1 MYRWSVDDGCIHIV
15 ILVIRVHRH
24 HLHHCHHHRAQ
35 CKDSIIQHISIDLC
49 DPSIPVVVS
58 QSIRV
63 IQTTMRKRTQRLP
76 SSVTELQIA
85 PAKQCRVKGVCYNW
99 KGNKRV
105 WDGRQLRATCAH
117 SECNKQPAFNVEGET
132 KALYCKAHAKEGMVD
147 IKSKR
152 CAHSECNKHPAFNV
166 EGETNALYCKA
177 HATEGMVDITHKP
190 CAHPKCNTRPTFN
203 VEGETKALYCKA
215 HATEG
220 MVDIKN
226 KRCAH
231 SECNKQPVFNVE
243 GETKALYCKAHAT
256 EGMVDITHKPCA
268 HPECNKQPVFNVE
281 GETKALYCK
290 AHATE
295 GMVDIVNKRCVHP
308 ECNKQ
313 PTFNVEGETNALYC
327 KAHATEGMVDITHKP
342 CAHPKCNTRP
352 TFNVEGETKALYCKA
367 HATEGM
373 VDIVNK
379 RCAHPECNKQ
389 PTFNVEGETNA
400 LYCKAHATEGMVDIK
415 SKRCASNEDGIIC
428 PISANRKYRNYCTH
442 CFINRFPN
450 DPLTKQIRTK
460 SKEKIVRDYI
470 NENFEGFL
478 HDKPLET
485 AHCDCSLRRRIDH
498 RKLIDGTMLAIETD
512 EHQHRSYDPTDEE
525 HRYDDLMCGLTCKWI
540 YIRFNPDSY
549 RDSHGNSHNP
559 DLCCRLKDLYIAIQ
573 TQIDRIRNNENHD
586 LVEIIPLYYDGWE
599 GKDYSIPCV

>member
-1 MYRWSVDDGCIHIV
+1 MSSLSSVSIV
-15 ILVIRVHRH
+15 IIVIIFIIFIIVIIIVHS
-24 HLHHCHHHRAQ
+24 A
-35 CKDSIIQHISIDLC
+35 KIVYIQHISIDLC

-117 SECNKQPAFNVEGET
+117 SECNTRPTFNVEGET
-132 KALYCKAHAKEGMVD
+132 TSLYCKAHATEDMVN

-152 CAHSECNKHPAFNV
+152 CAHSECNKQ
-166 EGETNALYCKA
+166 
-177 HATEGMVDITHKP
+177 
-190 CAHPKCNTRPTFN
+190 PTFN
-203 VEGETKALYCKA
+203 VEGETKALYCKD

-220 MVDIKN
+220 MVDILN
-226 KRCAH
+226 KRCAN
-231 SECNKQPVFNVE
+231 S
-243 GETKALYCKAHAT
+243 
-256 EGMVDITHKPCA
+256 
-268 HPECNKQPVFNVE
+268 
-281 GETKALYCK
+281 
-290 AHATE
+290 
-295 GMVDIVNKRCVHP
+295 

-313 PTFNVEGETNALYC
+313 PTFNVEGETTALYC
-327 KAHATEGMVDITHKP
+327 KT
-342 CAHPKCNTRP
+342 
-352 TFNVEGETKALYCKA
+352 

-379 RCAHPECNKQ
+379 RCANSECNKH
-389 PTFNVEGETNA
+389 PTFDVEGETTA
-400 LYCKAHATEGMVDIK
+400 LYCKIHATEGMVDVVN
-415 SKRCASNEDGIIC
+415 KRCASNEDGIIC
-428 PISANRKYRNYCTH
+428 PILANRKYRNYCTH

-460 SKEKIVRDYI
+460 SKENIVRDYI

-478 HDKPLET
+478 HDKSLET

-599 GKDYSIPCV
+599 GRDYSIPCV

>member
-1 MYRWSVDDGCIHIV
+1 MDITH
-15 ILVIRVHRH
+15 
-24 HLHHCHHHRAQ
+24 
-35 CKDSIIQHISIDLC
+35 K
-49 DPSIPVVVS
+49 P
-58 QSIRV
+58 
-63 IQTTMRKRTQRLP
+63 
-76 SSVTELQIA
+76 
-85 PAKQCRVKGVCYNW
+85 
-99 KGNKRV
+99 
-105 WDGRQLRATCAH
+105 CAH
-117 SECNKQPAFNVEGET
+117 PECNTRPT
-132 KALYCKAHAKEGMVD
+132 
-147 IKSKR
+147 
-152 CAHSECNKHPAFNV
+152 FNV

-177 HATEGMVDITHKP
+177 HATEGMVDIKSKR
-190 CAHPKCNTRPTFN
+190 CAHPKCNTR
-203 VEGETKALYCKA
+203 
-215 HATEG
+215 
-220 MVDIKN
+220 
-226 KRCAH
+226 
-231 SECNKQPVFNVE
+231 
-243 GETKALYCKAHAT
+243 
-256 EGMVDITHKPCA
+256 
-268 HPECNKQPVFNVE
+268 
-281 GETKALYCK
+281 
-290 AHATE
+290 
-295 GMVDIVNKRCVHP
+295 
-308 ECNKQ
+308 

-460 SKEKIVRDYI
+460 SKENIVRDYI